1 MIFDAIVR
9 PPASSRRLVLMTML
23 VAAIL
28 SWAASAATASPLAQ
42 FSRETYAYSS
52 ALSTQQEATRY
63 QVMVLQ
69 STDHARVGPLKAANP
84 NLKILM
90 YADAFDSRPSD
101 PGLATCTAYTSDT
114 ASHPNWFLLD
124 QNGNRIQPKNYP
136 GNYLMDVGNASYQ
149 QACIAHAAALA
160 KQYGYDGVFLDGIS
174 AYLSWVVPSS
184 TTVPAYPTATAW
196 QAAETSLLT
205 YAAPQIHSQGLLVVG
220 NIGGGANVPGL
231 WQKWTTPLDG
241 SEEESWMDS
250 NMTYYW
256 PQEIADAAWSAAN
269 GKIAILH
276 SHSTTETGNTYGL
289 ASMMLVT
296 QGSDGYSTANANY
309 TSAESWFPEY
319 QTAQSLGAA
328 TSASTKL
335 ANGVYARAFAGGV
348 VLVNPSGSTQSV
360 ALGGGTYSG
369 SGLASVSNATL
380 GPWSGLVLLSDTP
393 GTGIAPTDVV
403 APGISGNPMVGQTLT
418 ANPGLWSANSSPAYS
433 YQWMRCA
440 STSSSSCTAISG
452 ATAGT
457 YTVQSAD
464 AAQYI
469 AVTVT
474 GTSGG
479 GSGSA
484 SSAATA
490 QVPAPTFTLVASPAT
505 KTVTHGT
512 TAYYTISVRPKNG
525 FTGSVTLSVSGLPAA
540 THAWFNP
547 ATTTNWST
555 LGVST
560 PTPGT
565 YTATV
570 TGTSSGGVTSTVLL
584 TLTVN

>member
-1 MIFDAIVR
+1 MLIDAIM
-9 PPASSRRLVLMTML
+9 RRQARTRLLALMTML

-52 ALSTQQEATRY
+52 ALTTQQEAGRY

-69 STDHARVGPLKAANP
+69 STDHAMVAQLKAANP
-84 NLKILM
+84 NLKVFM
-90 YADAFDSRPSD
+90 YSDTLDSRASD
-101 PGLATCTAYTSDT
+101 PGLATCTDYTTDN

-124 QNGNRIQPKNYP
+124 QNGNRIQSRNYP
-136 GNYLMDVGNASYQ
+136 GNYLMDVGNTAYQ
-149 QACIAHAAALA
+149 QACVSHATSMA
-160 KQYGYDGVFLDGIS
+160 KQYGFDGVFFDDLT
-174 AYLSWVVPSS
+174 AYLSWVMPS
-184 TTVPAYPTATAW
+184 TATVAAYPTAATWQTA
-196 QAAETSLLT
+196 EYSFIS
-205 YAAPQIHSQGLLVVG
+205 YAAPQLHGRGLLVIG

-231 WQKWTTPLDG
+231 WQQWTTPLDG

-250 NMTYYW
+250 GMTYYW
-256 PQEIADAAWSAAN
+256 PQEIANAAWSAAN

-276 SHSTTETGNTYGL
+276 SHSLNETGNTYGL
-289 ASMMLVT
+289 ASMLLVT
-296 QGSDGYSTANANY
+296 QGNEGYSTANANY

-369 SGLASVSNATL
+369 SGLSSASNATL
-380 GPWSGLVLLSDTP
+380 GPWSGLVLSNDTP
-393 GTGIAPTDVV
+393 GSGLLPGDVV
-403 APGISGNPMVGQTLT
+403 APGISGKAVVGQALT
-418 ANPGLWSANSSPAYS
+418 ANAGLWSAGPSPTYS

-440 STSSSSCTAISG
+440 STSPTSCSVISG
-452 ATAGT
+452 ATAST
-457 YTVQSAD
+457 HTVQSAD

-469 AVTVT
+469 ALTVT
-474 GTSGG
+474 GANGA
-479 GSGSA
+479 GSASA

-490 QVPAPTFTLVASPAT
+490 QVPTPTFSLVASPAS

-512 TAYYTISVRPKNG
+512 SAYYTISVRPHNG
-525 FTGSVTLSVSGLPAA
+525 FTGSVSLSVSGLPSAA
-540 THAWFNP
+540 HTWFNP

-560 PTPGT
+560 TSTGT
-565 YTATV
+565 YSVTV
-570 TGTSSGGVTSTVLL
+570 SGTSGGVTSTLPL